1 MHKVVRRESNERKM
15 PNDWLMKVP
24 RIGVPLAD
32 KAEGKKG
39 KETNT
44 KIQNLVATKEKTEY
58 RR

>member
-32 KAEGKKG
+32 KAEGKKRKG
-39 KETNT
+39 NKYKNT
-44 KIQNLVATKEKTEY
+44 ESCGHQGEKGV
-58 RR
+58 